1 VAVVPDLFA
10 GRVWRAVRPGAD
22 AGQGAL
28 LSDPDRHQLAA
39 TFDTA
44 AELYDSVRPGFAE
57 AAVDWVLPEATGPV
71 LDLAA
76 GTGKLTASLVAR
88 GLDVVAVD
96 PAPNMLAVLRRRLP
110 TVDARVGRA
119 EQIPLP
125 DASVDAVLVGA
136 AFHWFTRPTAEQEI
150 ARVLRP
156 GGRLGLLGYR
166 RTPDSWVAEVFD
178 EALQSSGVQ
187 AEEYSREEVIPD
199 VRWFGPP
206 ERAEFAHTQTLRADQ
221 IADLL
226 ASRSYVIALPAAERA
241 ALLDRV
247 RSGVARHVDPA
258 APAVDVPYCTQAIRA
273 DQRLRSNTSRSPI
286 NVNSGS

>member
-1 VAVVPDLFA
+1 MAVVPDLFA
-10 GRVWRAVRPGAD
+10 GRVGRPVRPGAD
-22 AGQGAL
+22 TGQGAL
-28 LSDPDRHQLAA
+28 LSEPDREQLAA

-44 AELYDSVRPGFAE
+44 AELYDSVRPSFAE
-57 AAVDWVLPEATGPV
+57 AAVDWVLPEAPGPV

-125 DASVDAVLVGA
+125 DASVGTVLVGA
-136 AFHWFTRPTAEQEI
+136 AFHWFTRPMAEQEI

-166 RTPDSWVAEVFD
+166 RTSDSWVAEVFD
-178 EALQSSGVQ
+178 DALHSCGVQ

-199 VRWFGPP
+199 ARWFGPP
-206 ERAEFAHTQTLRADQ
+206 ERAQFAHTQTLGAEQ

-226 ASRSYVIALPAAERA
+226 GSRSYVIALPAAERA

-258 APAVDVPYCTQAIRA
+258 APTVDVPYFTEATRA